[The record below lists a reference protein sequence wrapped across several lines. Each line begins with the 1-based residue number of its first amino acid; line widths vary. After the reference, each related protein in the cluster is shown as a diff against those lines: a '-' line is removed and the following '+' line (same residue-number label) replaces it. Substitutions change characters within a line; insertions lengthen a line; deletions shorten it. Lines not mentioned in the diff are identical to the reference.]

1 MSNIELFPQEGADS
15 ARITIS
21 DEYTMVNGKHFRIVD
36 GYVHRQSKAVS
47 VKTKDILSVE
57 RDTLRFKKMLVSG
70 LVLFGLLVLVFQ
82 GVQYINGVLAAKR
95 AVDTAV
101 AQATAQINYI
111 LTTPVDE
118 LLDEMFADSVN
129 EWMEDV
135 RKAVIAS
142 LIEYAARQVVGD
154 EFVDFAN
161 KGYSAYKEIEGLPD
175 RIAEEIWSELE
186 NSMFNSIEELNA
198 AAGVNIFAAYDEAQ
212 ERFEQANK
220 IASGDF
226 GLGALNVVLIVLCLG
241 LLGGSVICIG
251 KYAVSPLYVLRISAI
266 GGDFAVE
273 VENYDSSQVNK
284 LINNYYRRG

>member
-1 MSNIELFPQEGADS
+1 VSNNIELFPQEGADS
-15 ARITIS
+15 ARITIT

-101 AQATAQINYI
+101 AHANEFLSKNPY
-111 LTTPVDE
+111 E
-118 LLDEMFADSVN
+118 LLDEMFGDDVN
-129 EWMEDV
+129 EWMEGV
-135 RKAVIAS
+135 KTAVVVTMFEIAS
-142 LIEYAARQVVGD
+142 RQVLGD
-154 EFVDFAN
+154 DFTNMAV
-161 KGYSAYKEIEGLPD
+161 KGFYAYKEIEGLPD
-175 RIAEEIWSELE
+175 RLAEEFQNQIE
-186 NSMFNSIEELNA
+186 NSVFSSIEDINR
-198 AAGVNIFAAYDEAQ
+198 AAGFDIFAAYDEAQ
-212 ERFEQANK
+212 ERFEQANR

-226 GLGALNVVLIVLCLG
+226 GLGALNVLLIVLCLG
-241 LLGGSVICIG
+241 LLGGSVVCIG
-251 KYAVSPLYVLRISAI
+251 KYAVSPLYVLQISAI

-273 VENYDSSQVNK
+273 VKNYDSSQVNK
-284 LINNYYRRG
+284 LINKYYRRG